1 MDWTKTAEV
10 NPCGLSSPDDLNT
23 RTASLVLPLE
33 IESLTSLQRT
43 QGELIIKSCSALPTC
58 TDSYYTL
65 VSFGVLTSSYQPA
78 PPPSGYPTAAN
89 ARGSETT
96 FTSET
101 WERYRAPQDVKCI
114 GSNNRRSNVPGREG
128 AQDAVIFHTWNY
140 STRPAIFFLQKPVR
154 KIEPSAYQVGGKQ
167 NLNLNLRV

>member
-10 NPCGLSSPDDLNT
+10 NPCGLSSPDDLHT

-33 IESLTSLQRT
+33 IESLTSLQRA
-43 QGELIIKSCSALPTC
+43 QGKLIIKSCSALPTC
-58 TDSYYTL
+58 TDSNYTL
-65 VSFGVLTSSYQPA
+65 VVPLCLDKELSARSSSVGLPYC
-78 PPPSGYPTAAN
+78 GK
-89 ARGSETT
+89 REGSETT

-101 WERYRAPQDVKCI
+101 WERYRRPQDVKCI
-114 GSNNRRSNVPGREG
+114 GSNNRRGNVPGREG
-128 AQDAVIFHTWNY
+128 DAVIFHTWNY
-140 STRPAIFFLQKPVR
+140 STCPAISFLQKSVR